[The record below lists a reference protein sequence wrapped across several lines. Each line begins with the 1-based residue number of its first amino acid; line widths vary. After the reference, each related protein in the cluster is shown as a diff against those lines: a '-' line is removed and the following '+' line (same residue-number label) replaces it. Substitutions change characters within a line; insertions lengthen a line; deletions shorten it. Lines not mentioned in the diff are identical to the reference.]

1 MPVRLG
7 AVQDARGYVSRLRR
21 SGRSVGVATAVAL
34 WVALLS
40 ACAPVEDRIADGP
53 PRSGGTV
60 TIGISTAIDCFDP
73 QVSPSDETAAIMRN
87 VYDSLVK
94 AEPDGSFT
102 PWLATS
108 WSVSPDGR
116 VYTFRLRTDV
126 RFHDGTPFDAQA
138 VKQNFDRI
146 VAPRTASQYARTLIG
161 PYRYTEAV
169 APDVAVV
176 HLAEPYSPFL
186 QAVSTAN
193 LGFHSPASFAG
204 RDNLCAGGPQQ
215 VGTGP
220 FAFAQRAT
228 AEGFRLTRYAA
239 YDWAPAGKRRGPAYL
254 DAVQYRVLPE
264 SSTRVGSLMSADVD
278 VIDQVATT
286 DIDTL
291 ETIRGVAVHRA
302 EPTGLP
308 YTYFFNT
315 ARAPFS
321 DVRVRTAV
329 ERAVDLNTLTNSI
342 FQGKYRPARSPLNAA
357 TARGATGAFT
367 HAYDPDGAGRILD
380 ELGYTGRDGEG
391 YRTKDGQRLSLS
403 LIYDPTYQRPE
414 RVVFDTGL
422 QDALRKLGV
431 RLELVA
437 IGNGSYIQVRN
448 SGAYDLVGFGWSG
461 DDPDIL
467 RIVYGS
473 GQQFTD
479 GGANGARV
487 RDAALDTLLHEGLST
502 LDLGER
508 ARIYARAQDRIS
520 EAAYGMPAYAAPV
533 VTAHRNRIRGL
544 DYWADSALP
553 VLYDAWTQS
562 S

>member
-7 AVQDARGYVSRLRR
+7 AVQDARSYVSRRR
-21 SGRSVGVATAVAL
+21 RPSRVTAAVAVL
-34 WVALLS
+34 WVGLS
-40 ACAPVEDRIADGP
+40 ACAPVEDRVSEGP
-53 PRSGGTV
+53 PRYGGSL
-60 TIGISTAIDCFDP
+60 TIGIGAAIDCFDP
-73 QVSPSDETAAIMRN
+73 QVSPSDETPAIMRN
-87 VYDSLVK
+87 VYDSLVR

-102 PWLATS
+102 PWLASS
-108 WSVSPDGR
+108 WSISPDGTT
-116 VYTFRLRTDV
+116 YTFRLRAGV

-146 VAPRTASQYARTLIG
+146 VASQTASQYARTLIG
-161 PYRYTEAV
+161 PYRFTDV
-169 APDVAVV
+169 IGPDVAVV
-176 HLAEPYSPFL
+176 HLTEPYSPFL

-204 RDNLCAGGPQQ
+204 RDSLCAGGPQQ

-220 FAFAQRAT
+220 FVFAGRAT
-228 AEGFRLTRYAA
+228 AEGFRLARNPA

-254 DAVQYRVLPE
+254 DSVEYRVLPE
-264 SSTRVGSLMSADVD
+264 SSVRLGSLISTDVD

-302 EPTGLP
+302 EPTGVP

-315 ARAPFS
+315 TRAPFT
-321 DVRVRTAV
+321 DVRARTAV
-329 ERAVDLNTLTNSI
+329 EQAVDLNTLTNSI
-342 FQGKYRPARSPLNAA
+342 FQGKYRPAQSPLNAA
-357 TARGATGAFT
+357 TAHGANGLRTRS
-367 HAYDPDGAGRILD
+367 YDPDGAGRILD
-380 ELGYTGRDGEG
+380 QLGYGGRDGEG
-391 YRTKDGQRLSLS
+391 YRTKNGDRLSLS

-414 RVVFDTGL
+414 RVVFDTAL

-431 RLELVA
+431 HLELIA

-448 SGAYDLVGFGWSG
+448 AGEYDLVGFGWSG

-467 RIVYGS
+467 RTIYGS

-487 RDAALDTLLHEGLST
+487 RDPALDALLRDGLRT
-502 LDLGER
+502 IDPVER
-508 ARIYARAQDRIS
+508 AQIYARAQDRIS

-533 VTAHRNRIRGL
+533 VTAYRTRVRGL
-544 DYWADSALP
+544 GYWSDSVLP
-553 VLYDAWTQS
+553 VLYDTWIQS
-562 S
+562 

>member
-1 MPVRLG
+1 MRLG
-7 AVQDARGYVSRLRR
+7 AVQSVRVYPSPRRGLAR
-21 SGRSVGVATAVAL
+21 AAAAAVLWAAL
-34 WVALLS
+34 TS
-40 ACAPVEDRIADGP
+40 ACAPIEDQISDGP
-53 PRSGGTV
+53 PRSGGTLRIA
-60 TIGISTAIDCFDP
+60 IGAAIDCFDP
-73 QVSPSDETAAIMRN
+73 QVSPSDETPAIMRN

-94 AEPDGSFT
+94 AQPDGSFR

-108 WSVSPDGR
+108 WSVSPDGT
-116 VYTFRLRTDV
+116 VYTFRLRTGV
-126 RFHDGTPFDAQA
+126 TFHDGTPFDAQA

-161 PYRYTEAV
+161 PYRFTEV
-169 APDVAVV
+169 VRPDVAVV
-176 HLAEPYSPFL
+176 HLREPYSPFL

-193 LGFHSPASFAG
+193 LGFHSPASFAAHE
-204 RDNLCAGGPQQ
+204 NLCAGGPQQ

-220 FAFAQRAT
+220 FIFAQRAT
-228 AEGFRLTRYAA
+228 AEGFRLTRNPA
-239 YDWAPAGKRRGPAYL
+239 YDWPPVGKRRGTAYL
-254 DAVQYRVLPE
+254 DEVEYRVLPE
-264 SSTRVGSLMSADVD
+264 SSTRVGSLVSADVD

-302 EPTGLP
+302 EPSGIP

-315 ARAPFS
+315 TRSPFN
-321 DVRVRTAV
+321 DVRARTAISQ
-329 ERAVDLNTLTNSI
+329 AADLNTLTSSI
-342 FQGKYRPARSPLNAA
+342 FQGKYRPAQSPLNAA
-357 TARGATGAFT
+357 TARGSNGHFTGS
-367 HAYDPDGAGRILD
+367 YDPASAGRILD

-391 YRTKDGQRLSLS
+391 YRTKAGERLTVS

-448 SGAYDLVGFGWSG
+448 AGAYDLVGFGWSG

-467 RIVYGS
+467 RTIYGS

-487 RDAALDTLLHEGLST
+487 HDPGLDALLREGLRT
-502 LDLGER
+502 LDPAVR
-508 ARIYARAQDRIS
+508 SQIYRGVLDKIS
-520 EAAYGMPAYAAPV
+520 ESAYGMPAYVAPV
-533 VTAHRNRIRGL
+533 VTAYRKRVRGL
-544 DYWADSALP
+544 DYWSDNVLP
-553 VLYDAWTQS
+553 VLYDTWTQS